1 MLLKY
6 FFQQLFLVFKN
17 NLYYNYFKDRGRK
30 MLKNT
35 TYKQRTIIIVTLMI
49 WSVIFIGSGI
59 SMQMMDKPKTKTKT
73 ELKITQ
79 KRVANMK
86 SNEIL
91 LKSMEQEINQPLS
104 MNIKDY
110 LENVDDIDNTILNE
124 LKLDTSM
131 VNANQAGTY
140 TYTVTYQKKTFN
152 GTFEIKEK
160 PLPDMVLTLK
170 SLNLELGSALS
181 TDIQTYITETLTDE
195 VKNNVKLDLT
205 NVNTA
210 QAGNYQ
216 YTVTYNGRLYTG
228 NITIYEPQKA
238 EEKDPYEQQKTDC
251 ETTGGTWDSASNT
264 CIKSSS
270 QQPSSTQ

>member
-1 MLLKY
+1 
-6 FFQQLFLVFKN
+6 
-17 NLYYNYFKDRGRK
+17 

-59 SMQMMDKPKTKTKT
+59 SMQMIDKPKTKTKT

>member
-1 MLLKY
+1 
-6 FFQQLFLVFKN
+6 
-17 NLYYNYFKDRGRK
+17 

-35 TYKQRTIIIVTLMI
+35 TYKQRTITIVTLMI
-49 WSVIFIGSGI
+49 WSIIFIGSGI

>member
-1 MLLKY
+1 
-6 FFQQLFLVFKN
+6 
-17 NLYYNYFKDRGRK
+17 

-238 EEKDPYEQQKTDC
+238 EDKDPYEQQKTDC